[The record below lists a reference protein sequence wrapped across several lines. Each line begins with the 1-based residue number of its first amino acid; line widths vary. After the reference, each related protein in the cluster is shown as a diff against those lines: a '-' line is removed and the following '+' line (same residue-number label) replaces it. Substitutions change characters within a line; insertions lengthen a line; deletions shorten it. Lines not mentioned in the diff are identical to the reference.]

1 MMRNRA
7 FRQRP
12 NGIAFPSSRQAL
24 PSWKHPYHTIP
35 YHTIVSTR
43 WDTCNNINMNIWN
56 VVFALPSFAFALA
69 TRLVE
74 CACRS
79 ILLLTVAFAICYQ
92 VGWFHRLIWFMA
104 EREASKALNGTKVTI
119 GSFDLD
125 LIRGTGWGS
134 NVVVHSPQR
143 HVWKWESPLLARVGK
158 VYVETN
164 LVRVLLSMLL
174 LREEPPLE
182 IYTLHL
188 QDIQVF
194 MERKQQVFNIYLLDP
209 HNVIPEPK
217 FDDDDEENNE
227 KDTNDLSNVNVAI
240 SSEDHS
246 GSEEAAEVSTPVEK
260 EKAQMLV
267 DEMIKAVQS
276 LGKAARDGSLP
287 EALQQQRQTVTNRL
301 KELQSKPIKS
311 QAMRDG
317 IKIVQ
322 HVSKAVVE
330 KTQTVQKIVQQP
342 DKRQLDNEKIVYA
355 RFGRVVMEDLR
366 VFTRSSLTQK
376 GAAEK
381 KKKNNTSETAT
392 KSGLANSWNKPIVV
406 EHLAVRPSEFC
417 APLTVKDEDG
427 LPVLYRPINYCM
439 DAIMKRVV
447 AEMAKSNTGTLLKTA
462 MGEILDFWVEKE
474 LQVPP
479 SSSKDQL

>member
-1 MMRNRA
+1 
-7 FRQRP
+7 
-12 NGIAFPSSRQAL
+12 
-24 PSWKHPYHTIP
+24 
-35 YHTIVSTR
+35 
-43 WDTCNNINMNIWN
+43 MNLWSI
-56 VVFALPSFAFALA
+56 VFALPNLLFALA
-69 TRLVE
+69 TRVVE
-74 CACRS
+74 YACRS
-79 ILLLTVAFAICYQ
+79 ILLLTISFAVGYQ
-92 VGWFHRLIWFMA
+92 IGWYHRLVWFLA
-104 EREASKALNGTKVTI
+104 EREACKILNGTKVTI

-125 LIRGTGWGS
+125 LIRGRGWLY
-134 NVVVHSPQR
+134 NVIVHSPQR

-164 LVRVLLSMLL
+164 LFRVLLSMLL

-209 HNVIPEPK
+209 HNVIPEPEL
-217 FDDDDEENNE
+217 DEEEENTG
-227 KDTNDLSNVNVAI
+227 KDLNSSSANVNVAMAF
-240 SSEDHS
+240 EDPS
-246 GSEEAAEVSTPVEK
+246 GSDEVLTEASTPAEK
-260 EKAQMLV
+260 EKAQKLV

-287 EALQQQRQTVTNRL
+287 AALQQQRQTVTNRL
-301 KELQSKPIKS
+301 KQLQAKPIKS
-311 QAMRDG
+311 KAMKDG

-322 HVSKAVVE
+322 HVSQAVVE
-330 KTQTVQKIVQQP
+330 KTQTVHKIVKQP
-342 DKRQLDNEKIVYA
+342 DKRQLENEKTVYA

-366 VFTRSSLTQK
+366 VFTRSSLTHDNNK
-376 GAAEK
+376 
-381 KKKNNTSETAT
+381 NTSQKMGTDKQSVEPV
-392 KSGLANSWNKPIVV
+392 NFWNKPIVV

-417 APLTVKDEDG
+417 APLTVKDHDG

-474 LQVPP
+474 LQLPQ
-479 SSSKDQL
+479 SNSKGPLQ

>member
-1 MMRNRA
+1 M
-7 FRQRP
+7 
-12 NGIAFPSSRQAL
+12 
-24 PSWKHPYHTIP
+24 
-35 YHTIVSTR
+35 
-43 WDTCNNINMNIWN
+43 NMWSM
-56 VVFALPSFAFALA
+56 VFALPSFVFDVA
-69 TRLVE
+69 TRSVE
-74 CACRS
+74 YACRS
-79 ILLLTVAFAICYQ
+79 VLLLTVAFAICYHI
-92 VGWFHRLIWFMA
+92 GWFHRLLWFMV

-125 LIRGTGWGS
+125 LIRGIGWGS

-164 LVRVLLSMLL
+164 LVRVLLSILL

-182 IYTLHL
+182 IFTLHL

-209 HNVIPEPK
+209 HNVIPDPQ
-217 FDDDDEENNE
+217 FDDDVEEVSSE
-227 KDTNDLSNVNVAI
+227 KNMNDLSNGNVAI
-240 SSEDHS
+240 TSEDHN

-260 EKAQMLV
+260 EKARVLV

-287 EALQQQRQTVTNRL
+287 EVLQKQRQTVTTRL
-301 KELQSKPIKS
+301 RELQAKPIKS

-342 DKRQLDNEKIVYA
+342 DKRQLENEKVVYA

-366 VFTRSSLTQK
+366 VFTRSSLTHK
-376 GAAEK
+376 DATDK
-381 KKKNNTSETAT
+381 KKKKENKQAGSSTSTDETAT
-392 KSGLANSWNKPIVV
+392 SGLANYWNKPIVV

-417 APLTVKDEDG
+417 APLTVRDEDG

-447 AEMAKSNTGTLLKTA
+447 SEMAKSNTGTLLKTA